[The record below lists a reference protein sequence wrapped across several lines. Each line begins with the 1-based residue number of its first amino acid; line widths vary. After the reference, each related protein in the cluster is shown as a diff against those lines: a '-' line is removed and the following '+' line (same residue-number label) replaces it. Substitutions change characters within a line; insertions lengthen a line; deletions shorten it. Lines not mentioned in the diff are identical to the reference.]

1 MQVHGIVVSVDI
13 DIQVPKNGGG
23 TYPGSR
29 LTYRETSSGKVQEQG
44 FHNQALKFKPD
55 VKNALVSLN
64 TGDAIIIDK
73 EKNDKG
79 FWEVQSITKNDGT
92 QAQAQTPATSV
103 SGAKATAS
111 PKSTYETPE
120 ERAQRQVYI
129 IRQSSISSA
138 VELLAANGG
147 KKNTVD
153 DVINVAKAFEAYV
166 FGIEFD
172 DGSIAIMKDDTD
184 GII

>member
-1 MQVHGIVVSVDI
+1 MQVHGTVISVDI

-29 LTYRETSSGKVQEQG
+29 LSYRETSSGKVQEQG
-44 FHNQALKFKPD
+44 FHNQALKFKPE

-64 TGDAIIIDK
+64 VGDAIIIDK

-79 FWEVQSITKNDGT
+79 FWEVQSITKNDGG
-92 QAQAQTPATSV
+92 AQAPASNPTIA
-103 SGAKATAS
+103 GAKATVS

-120 ERAQRQVYI
+120 ERAQKQVYI
-129 IRQSSISSA
+129 VRQSSISNA
-138 VELLAANGG
+138 IDLLAANGG

-153 DVINVAKAFEAYV
+153 DVIDVAKVFEAYV
-166 FGIEFD
+166 FGVEFD
-172 DGSIAIMKDDTD
+172 DGSIASMKDDTD
-184 GII
+184 GIS